1 MFIALGLLLLKE
13 MTSPI
18 LESSFLLLSPE
29 SEIDGS
35 PAMPA
40 EAEVDSE
47 PTFKPDAVKI

>member
-1 MFIALGLLLLKE
+1 MFIAFGLLLLKE

-29 SEIDGS
+29 SDMEGS

-40 EAEVDSE
+40 EAEADSE
-47 PTFKPDAVKI
+47 PTFRPDAVKI